1 MLYLFIYV
9 CSPPVGMTL
18 IQTCVEDKT
27 TVPIDDG
34 DNNSSS
40 DGSGAGS
47 AFASAVGL
55 GTHPS
60 AAMDSE
66 TSHATSMSTCEA
78 TCPALYAATKTF
90 VTTLQLF
97 FLVLVM
103 PLLMLPIIYVWVVR
117 RASAVAALAELG
129 RAGLDDFGGDD
140 DDGGSFTALQI
151 LNGMDIVRFIR
162 AGEKVKIVT
171 LAEGIPPGGDVE
183 EGLGDGSRVS
193 NAPPS
198 RMTSYRD
205 PDDVRECCICMTEFR
220 FNDAELS
227 EELAQ
232 LARNRD
238 VMRAADPHSIVRTRC
253 GHYFHRDCLGGW
265 LGGQWTR
272 DGSNGNQSM
281 EFQRA
286 RRRACPL
293 CREDM
298 APASPSFTTRANSGL
313 SNVDRVVE
321 ESTALLDPGLM

>member
-1 MLYLFIYV
+1 
-9 CSPPVGMTL
+9 MTL
-18 IQTCVEDKT
+18 IQTCVDDKT

-34 DNNSSS
+34 DTGNNGSA
-40 DGSGAGS
+40 DGSGTGS
-47 AFASAVGL
+47 AIASAVGL

-129 RAGLDDFGGDD
+129 RAGRDDFGGDD

-183 EGLGDGSRVS
+183 EGLGDGSQVS

-220 FNDAELS
+220 LNDTELS
-227 EELAQ
+227 EEVAQ

-238 VMRAADPHSIVRTRC
+238 AVSYTHLTLPTKA
-253 GHYFHRDCLGGW
+253 
-265 LGGQWTR
+265 
-272 DGSNGNQSM
+272 
-281 EFQRA
+281 
-286 RRRACPL
+286 
-293 CREDM
+293 
-298 APASPSFTTRANSGL
+298 
-313 SNVDRVVE
+313 
-321 ESTALLDPGLM
+321 